1 MHRLSTQTLRP
12 SWQVPCVKAT
22 KKHKTTQKVCLSS
35 HWVTERQC
43 KSQTPHKPADI
54 HMCAAYNCTR
64 SAPLPWLRGHHSD
77 SLGPPTT
84 AQYAPTMHP
93 SPPDKDPPSNI
104 FNPTHTPNHPSATTS
119 IHHNLTGFRLP
130 PRNTQATPVP
140 GTDAPSTFSEHRLVV
155 LMVLVWGVLL
165 VLLLLLLTVSLH
177 RHIQPA
183 VSAHRHAIH
192 GRHRTRSRVGIGI
205 VDEANAAADAS
216 LSCQHA
222 HAHHA
227 TKGRKL
233 LIQPQAVSLR
243 GTTGSEAPGNSS
255 RTRGQLHAVIRT
267 AVRVLLVGSSAHLR
281 SNPCQ
286 ATHQHAICDA

>member
-64 SAPLPWLRGHHSD
+64 SPPLPWLRPHHSD

-104 FNPTHTPNHPSATTS
+104 FNPTHTPTHPSATTS
-119 IHHNLTGFRLP
+119 IHHNHTGFRLP
-130 PRNTQATPVP
+130 PRNTQSVP
-140 GTDAPSTFSEHRLVV
+140 PRPALMPPSTVSEHRLVV

-165 VLLLLLLTVSLH
+165 LVLLLTVSLH
-177 RHIQPA
+177 SNIQPT

-192 GRHRTRSRVGIGI
+192 SSHSTRSRVRVCI
-205 VDEANAAADAS
+205 VDETNAPADAS
-216 LSCQHA
+216 LRCQHA

-233 LIQPQAVSLR
+233 LIQPQAVSLQ
-243 GTTGSEAPGNSS
+243 GEIGSATPGNSR
-255 RTRGQLHAVIRT
+255 RTRGPVTHN
-267 AVRVLLVGSSAHLR
+267 GKESSARAIGCQQCAAAVEPLP
-281 SNPCQ
+281 SNTSACSL
-286 ATHQHAICDA
+286 